1 MSDPVLRK
9 FLELKGVVEPTKKQK
24 VEQQKKNEEYII
36 PSIKVNQINKLIE
49 EKPKEKYIVKYFQ
62 LRLQELDDEEL
73 DD

>member
-24 VEQQKKNEEYII
+24 IEQHKKNEEYIV
-36 PSIKVNQINKLIE
+36 PSIKINQINKLIE

-62 LRLQELDDEEL
+62 LRLQELDEEEL